1 MGILAFDIDEKT
13 EVYACDAIK
22 KEKGKYIC
30 PDDNC
35 IKRKVPVYL
44 CEKSTG
50 NCFVSYDKALH
61 HPDCGFISAYE
72 AAYHNAVLTNNS
84 LEEIIQ
90 AIASGTTNDKNR
102 TISISDSDK
111 RNSRAASLEKHD
123 ITISTLYQLYRYCSS
138 NDPQHFICGI
148 PIQDFFISSGTTP
161 IWSKKRQN
169 IDNRMV
175 LAEGYTDQRFADQ
188 NRIRIKVKN
197 EPKFMISVVFDNAND
212 FNTICAKI
220 KAYQQKG
227 SNERVP
233 VKICVLG
240 NASSQSYSFPKDGRI
255 IDYKE
260 ITITTTPDFIHFL
273 SRKKSSS

>member
-1 MGILAFDIDEKT
+1 MGMLAFDIDNGD
-13 EVYACDAIK
+13 EVFACYAVK

-35 IKRKVPVYL
+35 INLKVPVYL

-61 HPDCGFISAYE
+61 HPDCDFISSYE

-90 AIASGTTNDKNR
+90 TITTGTKNDKHR
-102 TISISDSDK
+102 IISKSGSDK
-111 RNSRAASLEKHD
+111 SNLRAASLEKHD

-138 NDPQHFICGI
+138 NDPQHLICGI

-161 IWSKKRQN
+161 IWYKRRKS
-169 IDNRMV
+169 IDNKIV
-175 LAEGYTDQRFADQ
+175 LAEGYTDGRFAEQ

-197 EPKFMISVVFDNAND
+197 EPKFMISVVFDNAID

-220 KAYQQKG
+220 KAYQHKG
-227 SNERVP
+227 STEHVP

-240 NASSQSYSFPKDGRI
+240 NASSQSYSFQKGEKV

-273 SRKKSSS
+273 SRKRSSS